1 MFDREQEKA
10 MSARND
16 EEELDNVNRRS
27 VLLGTSSLVAAAA
40 LTSSALAQTQ
50 KAATPSAASSGGTT
64 GSKPNILFIMGDD
77 IGWYNVSAY
86 NMGIMGYRTPNID
99 RIGKEGAVFTDWYG
113 QQSCTAGR
121 LPSLQGKR
129 LSAPVSPRSA
139 YRVPNSA
146 SDRWIPA
153 SLTS

>member
-16 EEELDNVNRRS
+16 QEELGNVNRRS
-27 VLLGTSSLVAAAA
+27 VLLGTSSLFVAAT
-40 LTSSALAQTQ
+40 LPSSALAQAQ
-50 KAATPSAASSGGTT
+50 KAATPSAAPLGGTT

-99 RIGKEGAVFTDWYG
+99 RIGKEAQFSPTGMVSRAAPQV
-113 QQSCTAGR
+113 A
-121 LPSLQGKR
+121 LPSSRGKR